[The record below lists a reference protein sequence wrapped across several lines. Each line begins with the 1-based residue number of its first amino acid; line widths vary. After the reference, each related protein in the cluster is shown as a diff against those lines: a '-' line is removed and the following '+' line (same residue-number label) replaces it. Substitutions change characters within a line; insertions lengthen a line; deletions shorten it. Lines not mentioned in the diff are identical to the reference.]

1 MKRFKDAK
9 GRDWDIQINVTQI
22 KRARDILGID
32 IAGLAGEGFKPLEDL
47 LGDPVKLVDLI
58 FVLVQAQAEKAE
70 VNDLDFGSAFDGDV
84 LHSAG
89 KAFAEELGSFIRPTM
104 RETYRR
110 TLTKG
115 EELRELLARKAE
127 KKLEKLDLEALATKL
142 IGTSGDAPESSES
155 TPDPSPS
162 AN

>member
-9 GRDWDIQINVTQI
+9 GREWDIQINVSQT
-22 KRARDILGID
+22 KRAREILGVS

-47 LGDPVKLVDLI
+47 LNNPEALVDLL
-58 FVLVQAQAEKAE
+58 FLLVKEQAEKAG
-70 VNDLDFGSAFDGDV
+70 VTDIDFGSAFDGDV
-84 LHSAG
+84 LQEAG
-89 KAFAEELGSFIRPTM
+89 MAFTEELALFIRPTM

-110 TLTKG
+110 TLEKG
-115 EELRELLARKAE
+115 KALQKLMAAKAE
-127 KKLEKLDLEALATKL
+127 KHLEKLDLEALATKL
-142 IGTSGDAPESSES
+142 IGPLGDAPVSSES